1 MPKVGQ
7 RWTDSK
13 ALFSYERLNTP
24 NVCCRGEILLPFGVE
39 RKCTNIYGCFGKGNS
54 GRRNVDHKN
63 TNGLF
68 YYYFSINDFWINF
81 ALWFLRLT
89 ISKQFWISHGAYFC
103 SHKYLLFTEALLFY
117 QIFLHWTKYAI
128 NLKFIRQMTSF
139 TTYEGYQNRDSML
152 QLKYLTIK
160 IFQLN

>member
-1 MPKVGQ
+1 MFVVEAKFFFPLEWRGN
-7 RWTDSK
+7 
-13 ALFSYERLNTP
+13 AL
-24 NVCCRGEILLPFGVE
+24 
-39 RKCTNIYGCFGKGNS
+39 IYMVALGKETAAEGMLTIKIPT
-54 GRRNVDHKN
+54 VY
-63 TNGLF
+63 F